1 MARKGKDRP
10 ENMGEA
16 LIMAEILNGRC
27 SLTGGDSVKGITVRV
42 SIDQLATIEAMA
54 QVSKSNRNKVIQRL
68 LLAGIEATDALL
80 DEEAEER
87 INAVRA
93 KIMQGFISA
102 EGLQGFEAEPV
113 ETIGT
118 YVPEVKK

>member
-1 MARKGKDRP
+1 MARQAKDRP

-27 SLTGGDSVKGITVRV
+27 SLTGGDTVKGITVRV
-42 SIDQLATIEAMA
+42 DINQLATIDAMS
-54 QVSKSNRNKVIQRL
+54 QVAKSNRAKVIHRL

-80 DEEAEER
+80 DEEAKVR

-93 KIMQGFISA
+93 KIMQGFISS
-102 EGLQGFEAEPV
+102 EGLQGFEAEPI
-113 ETIGT
+113 ETMGT